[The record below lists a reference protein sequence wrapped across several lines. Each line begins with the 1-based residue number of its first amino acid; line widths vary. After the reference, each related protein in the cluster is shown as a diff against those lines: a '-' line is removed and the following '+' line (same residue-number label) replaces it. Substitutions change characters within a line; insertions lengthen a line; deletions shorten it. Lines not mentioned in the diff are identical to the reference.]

1 MLAEIPWKTVAEIRN
16 SLGYLVKP
24 ELFTVKA
31 TLSVMNSESLCYAAC
46 PLVVNGNQCNGA
58 ITSDGYE
65 WWNCDGC
72 NMTFVA
78 CDYRYKIFVQLA
90 DSTGVIY
97 ATTSQE
103 VGEEI
108 FGQTARELYLVKYEK
123 QDLAQYNKIVMG
135 VQNCEYLLEV
145 ILNREAF
152 SDESEALPMFTIVKV
167 ESLNPSAENR
177 RPVRRTSVGMR
188 TGFSDLE
195 TGFSDLEAR
204 LLQGVRNFSTGKCY
218 QRC

>member
-78 CDYRYKIFVQLA
+78 CDYRYKCDLCYYLA
-90 DSTGVIY
+90 RGWGGDIWSDSKGAVL
-97 ATTSQE
+97 S
-103 VGEEI
+103 EI
-108 FGQTARELYLVKYEK
+108 
-123 QDLAQYNKIVMG
+123 
-135 VQNCEYLLEV
+135 
-145 ILNREAF
+145 
-152 SDESEALPMFTIVKV
+152 
-167 ESLNPSAENR
+167 
-177 RPVRRTSVGMR
+177 
-188 TGFSDLE
+188 
-195 TGFSDLEAR
+195 
-204 LLQGVRNFSTGKCY
+204 
-218 QRC
+218 